1 MHSILH
7 HRNRQQLDLNLLRV
21 FEVLYLEQNMTRTA
35 DILHITPSAVSHA
48 IQRLRE
54 ALDDP
59 LFVRSQNKM
68 LPTPACK
75 RIAPAILESL
85 TRLQQVL
92 QQWTDFS
99 PSESSHHFHI
109 GMHDALELSVV
120 PKLSSKLAKL
130 APAISFSSVKIK
142 RASLATDLAS
152 GRVDMALD
160 VSMPVKRTIQHLKLV
175 DNEFVVVLNR
185 EHKLLNKL
193 DKKAYLAARH
203 ICVSGRPNG
212 LSVEDVGLLELGFER
227 QLSIRCQNY
236 FAAME
241 VVKSSDI
248 LLTVPRVLANQFTST
263 DLTQTELPIRIPDF
277 STQLYWH
284 QNTEQDAALN
294 WIRDV
299 VISLFS
305 ELN

>member
-1 MHSILH
+1 MHPDTAYRS
-7 HRNRQQLDLNLLRV
+7 RQQLDLNLLRV
-21 FEVLYLEQNMTRTA
+21 FEILYLEQNMTRTA
-35 DILHITPSAVSHA
+35 DILHITPSAVSHS
-48 IQRLRE
+48 IGRLRE

-92 QQWTDFS
+92 QQWTDFY
-99 PSESSHHFHI
+99 PSESSHHFQI

-120 PKLSSKLAKL
+120 PKLASKLAKL
-130 APAISFSSVKIK
+130 SPAISFSSVKIE
-142 RASLATDLAS
+142 RANLATDLAS
-152 GRVDMALD
+152 GKIDMALD
-160 VSMPVKRTIQHLKLV
+160 VSMPVKRSIRHLKLV
-175 DNEFVVVLNR
+175 DNEFVVVLHR
-185 EHKLLNKL
+185 RHKLLDNL
-193 DKKAYLAARH
+193 DKKAYLTARH
-203 ICVSGRPNG
+203 ICVSGRSSG
-212 LSVEDVGLLELGFER
+212 LAVEDAALLELGLER
-227 QLSIRCQNY
+227 QISIRCQNY

-248 LLTVPRVLANQFTST
+248 LLTVPRLLANQFSSAE
-263 DLTQTELPIRIPDF
+263 LTQTELPLNISNF

-299 VISLFS
+299 VIGLFS